1 LYPQFDKLQTI
12 APEIIMPRFDINR
25 LLEEDEAVKDMDVPY
40 RFGKGFDVNYSLA
53 DGKWTKVDS
62 GRVWLLKITSP
73 GAYSI
78 NFIFNELYLP
88 EGAELYIYSAD
99 GSMVYGPVTSKQNLS
114 KKLFLT
120 DLVKGESVVLYL
132 FEPINNDES
141 LKLNITRVIHAYKNV
156 YAGLFESG
164 KELDDSEWCEKDVAC
179 YPWNNESDAVAL
191 VLLASGTEH
200 CSGSL
205 LNNTAQNFRSYF
217 LTAFHCIDVAGGNQY
232 SEDYKDGELQP
243 YEIDDAENWSFKFD
257 YKKTSCGGG
266 RIATTTTYDHDNL
279 RAAWN
284 STDFALLELED
295 SPLYNTTLSFLGW
308 DNTGSTPTEGTCIH
322 HPSGDVMKISLDSES
337 LTSVFNN
344 RYWFVDDWD
353 IGSTEEGSSGS
364 PLFNQNKRVVGQLY
378 GRESEYLPCDPEIG
392 SFFGKLSRS
401 WTGGGHD
408 TTRLNSW
415 LDPDG
420 GTSTMNT
427 QRFPSITGSDVVC
440 TSNTTYTLNNRPPGT
455 SVSWNKSSNLQYVS
469 GQGTNSYTVKAYSN
483 DTRASGYVTASIT
496 GDCDIPI
503 LNKSVWVGRP
513 GTPVTT
519 PDGSPPMQVIY
530 GSSFLVNIFNPPGA
544 NPNTGSWTA
553 MGSISITTSGSG
565 RRCGFK
571 ATGFGFGQ
579 WHVTTS
585 NDCGTSDTYT
595 GSVIVPGW
603 DFGMSPNPAD
613 DYVELTAEKKEYDTK
628 GIVSDN
634 YEVKIL
640 NNLKSVVYE
649 SAKTNQTSLRISTK
663 HLANGTYYIHFTAG
677 EQKEVKQLII
687 IH

>member
-1 LYPQFDKLQTI
+1 
-12 APEIIMPRFDINR
+12 MPGFDINT
-25 LLEEDEAVKDMDVPY
+25 LLEEDEAVKGMDVPY

-62 GRVWLLKITSP
+62 GSVWLMKVSSP

-88 EGAELYIYSAD
+88 EGAELYIYSTD
-99 GSMVYGPVTSKQNLS
+99 GSMVYGPVTSKQNLERR
-114 KKLFLT
+114 LFLT
-120 DLVKGESVVLYL
+120 DIIKGESAILYL
-132 FEPINNDES
+132 YMPENNEPNA
-141 LKLNITRVIHAYKNV
+141 KLVISRIVHGYKNL
-156 YAGLFESG
+156 YAGLFESVKG
-164 KELDDSEWCEKDVAC
+164 LNDSDWCEENVAC
-179 YPWNNESDAVAL
+179 YPWNNESNAVAL
-191 VLLASGTEH
+191 VLLANGDEH

-205 LNNTAQNFRSYF
+205 LNNTAQNFRAYF
-217 LTAFHCIDVAGGNQY
+217 LTAFHCVDSDQNGSINTTEE
-232 SEDYKDGELQP
+232 SN
-243 YEIDDAENWSFKFD
+243 AENWMFKFH
-257 YKKTSCGGG
+257 YKTTSCEGG
-266 RIATTTTYDHDNL
+266 RIASTITYNHDNL

-284 STDFALLELED
+284 TTDFALLELVN
-295 SPLYNTTLSFLGW
+295 SPLNNTTLSFLGW

-322 HPSGDVMKISLDSES
+322 HPSGDVMKIS
-337 LTSVFNN
+337 F
-344 RYWFVDDWD
+344 DDDQLQSISWPYGPANTHWRANFE
-353 IGSTEEGSSGS
+353 IGTVEHGSSGS
-364 PLFNQNKRVVGQLY
+364 PLFDQNKRVIGQLHGNQNY
-378 GRESEYLPCDPEIG
+378 NQGLSYCEQRVGEFGRFDV
-392 SFFGKLSRS
+392 S
-401 WTGGGHD
+401 WAGGG
-408 TTRLNSW
+408 TVATRLNSW

-427 QRFPSITGSDVVC
+427 QRYPSITGSDVVC

-455 SVSWNKSSNLQYVS
+455 SVTWAKSINLQYVS

-513 GTPVTT
+513 GLPVTT
-519 PDGSPPMQVIY
+519 PDGVPPMQVIY
-530 GSSFLVNIFNPPGA
+530 GSSFLVNIFKPPGA
-544 NPNTGSWTA
+544 NPNTGIWSA
-553 MGSISITTSGSG
+553 MGSISITTSGTG
-565 RRCGFK
+565 RRCGFQ
-571 ATGFGFGQ
+571 ATGFDFGQ
-579 WHVTTS
+579 WHVYTS
-585 NDCGTSDTYT
+585 NTCGNSNTYT

-613 DYVELTAEKKEYDTK
+613 DYVEITAEKKEYDTK
-628 GIVSDN
+628 SIVSDN

-663 HLANGTYYIHFTAG
+663 HLTNGTYYIHITAG
-677 EQKEVKQLII
+677 EQTEVKQLIV